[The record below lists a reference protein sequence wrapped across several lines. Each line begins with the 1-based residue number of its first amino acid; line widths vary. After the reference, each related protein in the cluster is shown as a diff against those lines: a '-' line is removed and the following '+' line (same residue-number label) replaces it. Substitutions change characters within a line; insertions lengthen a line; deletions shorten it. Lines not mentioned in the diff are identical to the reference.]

1 MGNFEKLS
9 VLVIVVIIVMI
20 LVVALY
26 TWTGD
31 PEDATVAEG
40 DKGATSK
47 IEVARP
53 SSDPTAKTEKMEK
66 PDWTK
71 LIQEIGPRPQGTE
84 PPKPVAP
91 VVPKEDKPAGPAK
104 DAVPSPPAVAAT
116 NWEYPVQSSDTI
128 GGIAER
134 ELGSV
139 KRQGEI
145 LALNPGVDPRALQI
159 GQVLVMPPRTQAGA
173 ANASSA
179 SESSSTAAGSAA
191 AKPGE
196 WYVVQRGDRLS
207 TLSKR
212 FYKTA
217 ERWPDIWARNLSLIR
232 DPDDLPPGARIFL
245 PR

>member
-31 PEDATVAEG
+31 PEDATVTEG
-40 DKGATSK
+40 DKPTTSK
-47 IEVARP
+47 IEVARGSGEP
-53 SSDPTAKTEKMEK
+53 AAKPDKAGA

-71 LIQEIGPRPQGTE
+71 LLEEIGPRTPGTE

-91 VVPKEDKPAGPAK
+91 VAPKEELPV
-104 DAVPSPPAVAAT
+104 VPNKEAAPSTPAVAAT

-173 ANASSA
+173 ANAPSA
-179 SESSSTAAGSAA
+179 SEGSSTAAGSAA